1 MQLYERTEMK
11 SLHFIKD
18 SMQLI
23 GLILTG
29 YHPYFLKL
37 PSTLLL
43 AKKFQCKIV
52 FFSFFFS

>member
-23 GLILTG
+23 GLILPG

-43 AKKFQCKIV
+43 AKEF
-52 FFSFFFS
+52 

>member
-1 MQLYERTEMK
+1 MQLYERTEIK

-29 YHPYFLKL
+29 YHPYLLKL
-37 PSTLLL
+37 TSTPLL
-43 AKKFQCKIV
+43 AKEF
-52 FFSFFFS
+52 